1 MTLNMKSPYEVENE
15 KLSKLMRDAGGDK
28 VFEALPMSRIAWL
41 LTIHKRPDL
50 NYNLLEFGRGQVSLT
65 RLIHVCLRLIRR
77 VYFQVTS
84 AITSA
89 LLAGKGGKTCYFL
102 VGKGGKTC
110 YFLVGKGG
118 KNLYFSLEL
127 SDNINKIHIVGV
139 WSLCYIEN

>member
-1 MTLNMKSPYEVENE
+1 MTLNIKSPYKVENE

-84 AITSA
+84 ATTFISFTKKCVHGPNLITKKCV
-89 LLAGKGGKTCYFL
+89 LKLKIITKRC
-102 VGKGGKTC
+102 
-110 YFLVGKGG
+110 
-118 KNLYFSLEL
+118 
-127 SDNINKIHIVGV
+127 DNIRRANK
-139 WSLCYIEN
+139 YA